1 MAGEAP
7 LVILLMGPTACGKTE
22 LAVRLHEALPLD
34 VISVDSA
41 MVYRGMDIGTAK
53 PSSRVLEACPHRLV
67 DICDPSESYSAGR
80 FVQDARR
87 EIRDILAA
95 GRVPLLA
102 GGTMLYFRALQHGLA
117 DLPAADPAIRSAID
131 AEAEQRGWPALH
143 DDLARVDPESA
154 QRIEPADAQRIQRA
168 LEVFR
173 ITGKALSRLQEEAA
187 RPVEPWRFVK
197 LGLWPVDRGLLRE
210 RIEVRFRQMMDAG
223 LAEEVKALHRRSDL
237 NASLPAI
244 RAVGYRQLWDW
255 LDGRISQEEA
265 VIRAVNATAQL
276 AKRQLTWMRA
286 EENLE
291 RLPVPSS
298 DLFHTAIRKLRRHG
312 LSGLDL

>member
-1 MAGEAP
+1 MSGQAP

-22 LAVRLHEALPLD
+22 LAVRLRGELPLD

-53 PSSRVLEACPHRLV
+53 PSSRILEACPHRLV
-67 DICDPSESYSAGR
+67 DICDPSETYSAGR
-80 FVQDARR
+80 FLEDAGR
-87 EIRDILAA
+87 EITDILAA
-95 GRVPLLA
+95 GRTPLLA
-102 GGTMLYFRALQHGLA
+102 GGTMLYFRALQQGLA
-117 DLPAADPAIRSAID
+117 DLPGADPAVRSAID

-143 DDLARVDPESA
+143 GDLARVDPESA
-154 QRIEPADAQRIQRA
+154 ERIEPGDAQRIQRA

-173 ITGKALSRLQEEAA
+173 ITGKPLSRLQEESA
-187 RPVEPWRFVK
+187 RPGAPWRFVT

-210 RIEVRFRQMMDAG
+210 RIETRFRQMMDAG
-223 LAEEVKALHRRSDL
+223 LVEEVEALRRRSDL
-237 NASLPAI
+237 NTSLPAI
-244 RAVGYRQLWDW
+244 RAVGYRQIWDW
-255 LDGRISQEEA
+255 LDGLISQEEA
-265 VIRAVNATAQL
+265 IIRAVNATAQL

-298 DLFHTAIRKLRRHG
+298 DLFHTVLGKLRRHG
-312 LSGLDL
+312 LTGLDL